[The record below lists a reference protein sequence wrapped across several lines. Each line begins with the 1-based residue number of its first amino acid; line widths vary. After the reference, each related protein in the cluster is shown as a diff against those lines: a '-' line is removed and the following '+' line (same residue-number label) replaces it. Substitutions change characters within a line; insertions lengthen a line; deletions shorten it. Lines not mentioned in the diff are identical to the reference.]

1 LLNIL
6 HMFIVTGLG
15 NPSKEFENTPHNA
28 GYMFVDQLRE
38 FLVQESG
45 LEIND
50 WSNEK
55 RMFLSSICKIK
66 KDGELIGILQKPLTY
81 MNSSGSAVKLLL
93 NKFPC
98 DQYIL
103 AHDDLDMPLG
113 RYKIQFGKSPK
124 SHKGV
129 LSVES
134 ALGDKAFLRVRV
146 GVDNRGS
153 RIISGDEYV
162 LMPYTDKEIAL
173 LKKCIMD
180 SILDLNNNYLQL

>member
-1 LLNIL
+1 
-6 HMFIVTGLG
+6 MFIVTGLG
-15 NPSKEFENTPHNA
+15 NPGKQFENTPHNA
-28 GYMFVDQLRE
+28 GYMFVDQLME
-38 FLVQESG
+38 FLMQERS
-45 LEIND
+45 LEVGD

-55 RMFLSSICKIK
+55 RMFLSSICRIK

-81 MNSSGSAVKLLL
+81 MNTSGNAVKQLL

-98 DQYIL
+98 DGYVL
-103 AHDDLDMPLG
+103 VHDDLDMPLG

-134 ALGDKAFLRVRV
+134 ALKDKAFLRVRV
-146 GVDNRGS
+146 GVDNRKS

-162 LMPYTDKEIAL
+162 LMPYTDKELAL
-173 LKKCIMD
+173 LKKCIKD
-180 SILDLNNNYLQL
+180 GILDLVNNNYLQL

>member
-1 LLNIL
+1 MNAS
-6 HMFIVTGLG
+6 G
-15 NPSKEFENTPHNA
+15 N
-28 GYMFVDQLRE
+28 
-38 FLVQESG
+38 
-45 LEIND
+45 
-50 WSNEK
+50 
-55 RMFLSSICKIK
+55 
-66 KDGELIGILQKPLTY
+66 
-81 MNSSGSAVKLLL
+81 AVKLLL
-93 NKFPC
+93 NKFAC

-134 ALGDKAFLRVRV
+134 ALGDKAFLRVRI
-146 GVDNRGS
+146 GVDNRGN

-173 LKKCIMD
+173 LGKCIKD
-180 SILDLNNNYLQL
+180 SILDLNSNYLQL

>member
-1 LLNIL
+1 MN
-6 HMFIVTGLG
+6 TSG
-15 NPSKEFENTPHNA
+15 N
-28 GYMFVDQLRE
+28 
-38 FLVQESG
+38 
-45 LEIND
+45 
-50 WSNEK
+50 
-55 RMFLSSICKIK
+55 
-66 KDGELIGILQKPLTY
+66 
-81 MNSSGSAVKLLL
+81 AVKQLL
-93 NKFPC
+93 NKFAC

-103 AHDDLDMPLG
+103 AHDDLDIPLG

-134 ALGDKAFLRVRV
+134 ALGDKAFLRVRI

-180 SILDLNNNYLQL
+180 SILELNNNYLQL